1 MEFLIEVPA
10 HIRGLIFDCDG
21 TLVDSMA
28 LHMEAWRH
36 AMQHCSALYDHE
48 FFYSKKGM
56 KETDIIRLYNARFRT
71 ALNAEEVVEVK
82 HRYFSERIHT
92 VKPFEPVVEV
102 VRRYRGALPMAVVSG
117 SVRQIVSGELKA
129 IGIVDAFRTILTA
142 DDPFRQKPAPDM
154 FLEAARLL
162 EVRPSLCQVFEDGD
176 LGLRAAREAGMV
188 ATDVR
193 PFTETE

>member
-1 MEFLIEVPA
+1 
-10 HIRGLIFDCDG
+10 
-21 TLVDSMA
+21 
-28 LHMEAWRH
+28 
-36 AMQHCSALYDHE
+36 MQHCSALYDHE

-102 VRRYRGALPMAVVSG
+102 VRRYRGALPMVVVSG

-129 IGIVDAFRTILTA
+129 IGIADAFRAILTA